1 MVGITFGQRLR
12 ELRKERSLT
21 QEDLSRRTHIHAPT
35 IGRLERDK
43 REPRLKTILRL
54 ADGLG
59 ISPGELLDD
68 LAWRQL
74 TPDEF
79 EEHFGA
85 LPTDGEG

>member
-1 MVGITFGQRLR
+1 MVGMTFGQRLR

-21 QEDLSRRTHIHAPT
+21 QEDLSRRTRIHSPT

-59 ISPGELLDD
+59 VSPGELLDD

-74 TPDEF
+74 TPEEF
-79 EEHFGA
+79 EEHFGDF
-85 LPTDGEG
+85 PTDGEG

>member
-1 MVGITFGQRLR
+1 MVGTTFGQRLR
-12 ELRKERSLT
+12 ELRRERSLT
-21 QEDLSRRTHIHAPT
+21 QEDLSRRTRIHAPT

-59 ISPGELLDD
+59 VSPGELLDD

-74 TPDEF
+74 TPEEF
-79 EEHFGA
+79 EEHFGD
-85 LPTDGEG
+85 LPTDGDG

>member
-12 ELRKERSLT
+12 ELRRKRSLT
-21 QEDLSRRTHIHAPT
+21 QEDLSRRTRIHAPT

-59 ISPGELLDD
+59 VSPGELLDD

-74 TPDEF
+74 TPIEF
-79 EEHFGA
+79 EEHFGD

>member
-1 MVGITFGQRLR
+1 MVGTTFGQRLR
-12 ELRKERSLT
+12 ELRRERGVS
-21 QEDLSRRTHIHAPT
+21 QEALSRRTHIHIPT
-35 IGRLERDK
+35 IGRLERGK
-43 REPRLKTILRL
+43 QEPRLKTILRL

-59 ISPGELLDD
+59 VSPGELLDN

-79 EEHFGA
+79 EKHFGD

>member
-35 IGRLERDK
+35 IGRLECGK

-59 ISPGELLDD
+59 VSPGELLDN
-68 LAWRQL
+68 LGWRRL
-74 TPDEF
+74 TPEEF
-79 EEHFGA
+79 EEHFGD

>member
-1 MVGITFGQRLR
+1 
-12 ELRKERSLT
+12 
-21 QEDLSRRTHIHAPT
+21 
-35 IGRLERDK
+35 LERDK

-59 ISPGELLDD
+59 VSPGELLDD

-74 TPDEF
+74 TPEEF
-79 EEHFGA
+79 EEHFGD